1 MEKTNTEFLSSLSIN
16 REWNLQMLAG
26 NGLKQKKKQT
36 SKLPGENSITGS
48 QMKTLH
54 EVTSAWEKVLIFWM
68 LTEPVWRIVCTDARF
83 C

>member
-1 MEKTNTEFLSSLSIN
+1 
-16 REWNLQMLAG
+16 MLAG

-54 EVTSAWEKVLIFWM
+54 VVTSA
-68 LTEPVWRIVCTDARF
+68 
-83 C
+83 